1 MLTKSLEM
9 PAFFRIGRNEDIQR
23 LTSWAGMH
31 TETVPPSLSIWMGD
45 IFLEGWVSDA
55 R

>member
-1 MLTKSLEM
+1 MLTKNLEV

-31 TETVPPSLSIWMGD
+31 TEIVPPSLSTWMGD
-45 IFLEGWVSDA
+45 ISLRVG
-55 R
+55 